1 MNFLSLPYRLSY
13 SRTTLLISALF
24 MSPTVLS
31 SEYAT
36 SDPASTII
44 EDFTTSDAVQDTGRD
59 FSGHRIGM
67 GGANAAYLDAN
78 IFVFDY
84 GYEFN
89 RYIGFMLSG
98 SSYDDD
104 YDIGIPSSGGVTTLK
119 NDGSYTRV
127 ATDIGYTF
135 DLKGFDLKP
144 YVSTGIIYLSESTG
158 LENNSETK
166 FQYGVGLRATLDVGV
181 YIDASYK
188 MANLDSW
195 IDSTS
200 ERDGEEAILT
210 IGYKF

>member
-1 MNFLSLPYRLSY
+1 MKFSIFSVIRTPLFLSCLVVSPITLSE
-13 SRTTLLISALF
+13 
-24 MSPTVLS
+24 
-31 SEYAT
+31 EYGS

-44 EDFTTSDAVQDTGRD
+44 EDFSLSDPIVEDGRD

-67 GGANAAYLDAN
+67 GASNASYVDSN
-78 IFVFDY
+78 IFVFEY

-98 SSYDDD
+98 SSYDDN
-104 YDIGIPSSGGVTTLK
+104 YQVDIDDTSTSLRI
-119 NDGSYTRV
+119 DGTYTRV

-135 DLKGFDLKP
+135 DLTGFDIKP
-144 YVSTGIIYLSESTG
+144 YFSAGILYLSETNG

-166 FQYGVGLRATLDVGV
+166 FQYGAGIRATLDAGV
-181 YIDASYK
+181 YLDAAYK
-188 MANLDSW
+188 VANLDNW

-200 ERDGEEAILT
+200 ERDGDEVTLT